1 MDPSVLTL
9 KSVEGRSAGEGEYRY
24 ASEATTNGATDDK
37 EAMSARAL
45 HVDGGRR
52 EGALVRRRPFIRPLR
67 VRSVAQ
73 KSGIP
78 TETALHMYDVRLK
91 FVDKYYRIRL

>member
-1 MDPSVLTL
+1 ML
-9 KSVEGRSAGEGEYRY
+9 GRGEYRY

-37 EAMSARAL
+37 EAMSARARCAWTE
-45 HVDGGRR
+45 GRR
-52 EGALVRRRPFIRPLR
+52 EGVLVRRRPFIRPLR

-78 TETALHMYDVRLK
+78 TERAFHIYDVRLK
-91 FVDKYYRIRL
+91 LVDKYYRICL